1 MAMDNAALRR
11 ELTEILENQQK
22 MLAKMQAL
30 MKPFDELYKNAPYIQ
45 AAVGE
50 VQLSIANLHLQLTE
64 MKK

>member
-1 MAMDNAALRR
+1 MAMDNAALRK
-11 ELTEILENQQK
+11 ELTELMENQQK
-22 MLAKMQAL
+22 ALVKMLTL